1 MLSFRP
7 GMRGIGT
14 RISWPAWIVEDGA
27 DRERNGSAMR
37 FRCFAVSVGAVRKPT
52 NGWLGRGRD
61 IRLIVEAPVF
71 DLFIIARRG
80 RYSQFH
86 KKTPAL
92 LDRRS
97 KTCDSDRTQTCNLLI
112 RSQMLYSIK
121 LRSRFAIANIDIF
134 GRIAKK
140 IKCFF
145 NFFHRR
151 VFPIRSLMR
160 LYR

>member
-1 MLSFRP
+1 MLC
-7 GMRGIGT
+7 
-14 RISWPAWIVEDGA
+14 RIRRDV
-27 DRERNGSAMR
+27 REL
-37 FRCFAVSVGAVRKPT
+37 P

-61 IRLIVEAPVF
+61 IRLIVEAPAF

-134 GRIAKK
+134 GRIAKQIK
-140 IKCFF
+140 IFF

-151 VFPIRSLMR
+151 DLPIRPSMR
-160 LYR
+160 LCRLYAVRYARRVR

>member
-37 FRCFAVSVGAVRKPT
+37 FRCFAVSGGLFGNPRTVGWV
-52 NGWLGRGRD
+52 GGD

-134 GRIAKK
+134 GRIAKQ
-140 IKCFF
+140 IKFFF